1 MKNTKIKAVLNSDE
15 RDDYDSDKFLGYHE
29 RVHPISHISISID
42 EDIRE
47 PKYYRHVLS
56 RISDLEEGDCVE
68 LTISS
73 HGGSVDGAIS
83 IINALNRT
91 DAHTVAFID
100 GIAASAASLIAFS
113 CQEIIVSENA
123 QAMLHSAHGVIGGT
137 MANTASYSAFMDAE
151 LRKLMTKVY
160 LGYLTEEELDQMFM
174 GREVWHNAEQIVE
187 RLERKKQYLEDLQ
200 SKQKKPERKH
210 SNLPHDWDDN

>member
-1 MKNTKIKAVLNSDE
+1 MKKQITKYKAASNQEDE
-15 RDDYDSDKFLGYHE
+15 FEPDQFLGYHE
-29 RVHPISHISISID
+29 RVQPLSHISIAID

-47 PKYYRHVLS
+47 PKYYRHVLA

-113 CQEIIVSENA
+113 CQEVIVSENA

-160 LGYLTEEELDQMFM
+160 LGYLTEEELEQMFM

-210 SNLPHDWDDN
+210 PNLPRDWDDN